1 MRMSIEEEVQL
12 LRTVDILEPLSDEG
26 ETRWLVSVRTTI
38 SRQARS
44 STPPMTPARSLHP
57 QEGAGADLHGHGRAG
72 VTQAIVEAGT
82 VFGEM
87 ALTAQQLQGAYAQ
100 AMEASILIAM
110 SREELEQLIL
120 QKPEVGFT

>member
-1 MRMSIEEEVQL
+1 MRIF
-12 LRTVDILEPLSDEG
+12 
-26 ETRWLVSVRTTI
+26 
-38 SRQARS
+38 RS
-44 STPPMTPARSLHP
+44 P
-57 QEGAGADLHGHGRAG
+57 DGREY
-72 VTQAIVEAGT
+72 THAIVEAGT

-120 QKPEVGFT
+120 QKPEVGLI